1 VEFGSDDFT
10 MELPKQ
16 MALAAIATR
25 TMYLK
30 YDFLS
35 PQCSTFNYKPPKQ
48 ILPPPEI
55 IEEKV

>member
-16 MALAAIATR
+16 
-25 TMYLK
+25 
-30 YDFLS
+30 
-35 PQCSTFNYKPPKQ
+35 STFNYKPPKQ